1 MRNAAQRARHH
12 GDWMDHLSDGLLFL
26 ALALPFLGALVAP
39 LSIILL
45 DRLGS
50 VFLALFPIGG
60 LAILFQQSAQVQ
72 ARVPILFGFDWVP
85 SFGVRFAFRLDGLSF
100 GFAFL
105 ILFIGALVVLYSGG
119 YMPRG
124 SKRGRFH
131 AFILLFMG
139 SMLGLVLADDLITLF
154 IFWEL
159 TSITSFLL
167 IGFDHEREAARRGA
181 VQALVVTG
189 GGGLALLAGLLMI
202 REGTG
207 LSSLSLLLDAPDA
220 FRTSGIFVPA
230 LLLVLLG
237 AFTKSAQ
244 MPFHVWL
251 PNAMEAPTPVSA
263 YLHSATMV
271 KAGIYLLMRMFPM
284 VGDSVIWATVLPLF
298 GGVTLVVGAVL
309 ALRQSDIKLMLAYTT
324 VASLGLLVMLLGIG
338 SELAIEAAVLYL
350 FAHSLAKACLFMVA
364 GSIDHGAGTRDI
376 RALGGLRLK
385 MPVTFAAA
393 ILGAAAMGGLP
404 PLFGF
409 LAKEE
414 VYAATATAD
423 LRGVLATIAAVAGNA
438 LMFAVALLV
447 ALKPFLGPLPSGMR
461 RAHETSPMIW
471 FGPLLLGVI
480 GLLAAIFSQTTHKFI
495 SNPMSPPALDG
506 ALAVDIALGFHW
518 GPALILSILTVAL
531 GVVLFLRAQRMR
543 SGIAALLARIGW
555 GPDKGFDQAL
565 RGLVAIAWHITNRLQ
580 PGRLDIYMR
589 VTFGVIVAT
598 VWITL
603 VWTRSLPAVPE
614 FPRLFFYEWAI
625 IGIVI
630 LGILVV
636 AFSASRLTAI
646 VSLGIQGLAVALLFM
661 LLGAPD
667 LSFTQF
673 MVEILS
679 VSILAL
685 VMTRLRLMP
694 ADRRP
699 WSKIVPEAGLA
710 AAGGIG
716 FGLLLLAV
724 TQRPFDTKL
733 AEFYETYSY
742 TIAHGRNVVNVI
754 LVDFRGVDTWGEIA
768 VVLTTGAA
776 ILALVRI
783 RATKPDGRH
792 SRKRRRRSGE
802 LHP

>member
-1 MRNAAQRARHH
+1 MIS
-12 GDWMDHLSDGLLFL
+12 LSNGFLFL
-26 ALALPFLGALVAP
+26 ALALPFIGALFAP
-39 LSIILL
+39 VSIILL
-45 DRLGS
+45 GRLGS
-50 VFLALFPIGG
+50 LVLALFPISA
-60 LAILFQQSAQVQ
+60 LAIFFQQSAQVQ
-72 ARVPILFGFDWVP
+72 SRVPILFGFDWIP
-85 SFGVRFAFRLDGLSF
+85 AFGVRLAFRLDGLSF

-105 ILFIGALVVLYSGG
+105 ILSIGALVVLYSGG
-119 YMPRG
+119 YMPKG
-124 SKRGRFH
+124 SRRGRFF
-131 AFILLFMG
+131 AFILMFMG

-154 IFWEL
+154 VFWEL

-181 VQALVVTG
+181 IQALVITG
-189 GGGLALLAGLLMI
+189 GGGLALLAGLLLI
-202 REGTG
+202 REATG
-207 LSSLSLLLDAPDA
+207 FTSMSQLLEAPDA
-220 FRTSGIFVPA
+220 LRTSAIYGPA
-230 LLLVLLG
+230 LLLVLAG

-271 KAGIYLLMRMFPM
+271 KAGIYLLMRMFP
-284 VGDSVIWATVLPLF
+284 VLGGTMLWETILPFF
-298 GGVTLVVGAVL
+298 GGVTLVVGAFL
-309 ALRQSDIKLMLAYTT
+309 AIRQSDIKLMLAYTT

-376 RALGGLRLK
+376 RALGGLARK

-393 ILGAAAMGGLP
+393 LLGAAAMGGLP

-414 VYAATATAD
+414 VYAATATLD
-423 LRGVLATIAAVAGNA
+423 ATGILTTSAALIGNA
-438 LMFAVALLV
+438 LMFAVALMV
-447 ALKPFLGPLPSGMR
+447 AIKPFTGPLPSGLR
-461 RAHETSPMIW
+461 RAHEPGVLVWI
-471 FGPLLLGVI
+471 GPLILGIV
-480 GLLAAIFSQTTHKFI
+480 GLLAAIFSRTTHQFI
-495 SNPMSPPALDG
+495 SNPMSPPDPSG
-506 ALAVDIALGFHW
+506 ALAVDIALGFHL
-518 GPALILSILTVAL
+518 GPALILSVITVAA
-531 GVVLFLRAQRMR
+531 GIVLFLNAQRMR
-543 SGIAALLARIGW
+543 TFVASTLRSIGW
-555 GPDKGFDQAL
+555 GPDKGFDQLMRAL
-565 RGLVAIAWHITNRLQ
+565 VTGSFRLTNRLQ
-580 PGRLDIYMR
+580 PGRLDVYMR

-598 VWITL
+598 VWITM
-603 VWTRSLPAVPE
+603 VWTGSLPSMPAM
-614 FPRLFFYEWAI
+614 PRLFFYEWAV
-625 IGIVI
+625 IGIIV
-630 LGILVV
+630 LGVFIVV
-636 AFSASRLTAI
+636 MANSRLTAI

-679 VSILAL
+679 VAILAL

-699 WSKIVPEAGLA
+699 LRKIVPEAILATAGGAGLA
-710 AAGGIG
+710 L
-716 FGLLLLAV
+716 FLLSI
-724 TQRPFDTKL
+724 TQRAFDPTISD
-733 AEFYETYSY
+733 FFTRYSY
-742 TIAHGRNVVNVI
+742 TIAHGRNIVNVI
-754 LVDFRGVDTWGEIA
+754 LVDFRGVDTMGEIA

-783 RATKPDGRH
+783 RAAKPDVRH

-802 LHP
+802 LHS

>member
-1 MRNAAQRARHH
+1 MNN
-12 GDWMDHLSDGLLFL
+12 LSDGLLFL
-26 ALALPFLGALVAP
+26 VLALPFIGAAFAP
-39 LSIILL
+39 PAIIFLN
-45 DRLGS
+45 RFGS
-50 VFLALFPIGG
+50 VLLALFPLSA
-60 LAILFQQSAQVQ
+60 LAILFQQSGEVQ
-72 ARVPILFGFDWVP
+72 SRVPILFGFDWVP
-85 SFGVRFAFRLDGLSF
+85 AFDVRFAFRLDGLSF

-124 SKRGRFH
+124 SKRGRFN
-131 AFILLFMG
+131 AYILLFMG
-139 SMLGLVLADDLITLF
+139 SMLGLVMADDLITLF

-189 GGGLALLAGLLMI
+189 GGGLALLAGLLLI

-207 LSSLSLLLDAPDA
+207 FNSLTLLLDSPDA
-220 FRTSGIFVPA
+220 LRNSAVCAPA
-230 LLLVLLG
+230 LVLLLIG

-271 KAGIYLLMRMFPM
+271 KAGIYLLMRMFPL
-284 VGDSVIWATVLPLF
+284 VGNTPVWEVVLPIF
-298 GGVTLVVGAVL
+298 GGVTLVVGAIL
-309 ALRQSDIKLMLAYTT
+309 AMRQSDIKLMLAYTT

-338 SELAIEAAVLYL
+338 TELAVEAAVLYL

-376 RALGGLRLK
+376 RALGGLRSK
-385 MPVTFAAA
+385 MPITFAAA
-393 ILGAAAMGGLP
+393 LLGAAAMGGLP

-414 VYAATATAD
+414 VYAATAIGD
-423 LRGVLATIAAVAGNA
+423 VRGVLTTIAAVLGNS

-461 RAHETSPMIW
+461 RAHETHPLIW

-480 GLLAAIFSQTTHKFI
+480 GLVAAIFSQTTHQFI

-518 GPALILSILTVAL
+518 GPALILSIATVAL
-531 GVVLFLRAQRMR
+531 GALLFWRAQVMR
-543 SGIAALLARIGW
+543 ARIAALLSRIGW
-555 GPDKGFDQAL
+555 GPDKGFDQL
-565 RGLVAIAWHITNRLQ
+565 MRGLVISSSVITNRLQ
-580 PGRLDIYMR
+580 PGRLDVYMR

-598 VWITL
+598 LWITMI
-603 VWTRSLPAVPE
+603 WTRSLPALPP
-614 FPRLFFYEWAI
+614 FPRLFFYEWAV
-625 IGIVI
+625 IGIVV
-630 LGILVV
+630 LGLFVV
-636 AFSASRLTAI
+636 AFSSSRLTAI

-699 WSKIVPEAGLA
+699 WGKILSEAGLA
-710 AAGGIG
+710 VAGGA
-716 FGLLLLAV
+716 GLGLFLLAV
-724 TQRPFDTKL
+724 TQRPFDPSL
-733 AEFYETYSY
+733 ATFYETYAY
-742 TIAHGRNVVNVI
+742 TIAHGRNIVNVI
-754 LVDFRGVDTWGEIA
+754 LVDFRGVDTMGEIA

-783 RATKPDGRH
+783 RAAKPDARH

-802 LHP
+802 LHS